1 MAKGLINT
9 RLGKFL
15 KAVSTLS
22 VRDVE
27 NEAYNKNVLD
37 QMSDLNTDEQLYNQG
52 VLADGTS
59 TPDYSPVTISYKRAE
74 NKRYDHM
81 TFKDTGE
88 MYNSVNYYF
97 NGQLKVSWVDR
108 YDLEENYGQLIGL
121 TKDSIDFIK
130 PEIAE
135 NIQDLIKSKL

>member
-9 RLGKFL
+9 RLGRFL
-15 KAVSTLS
+15 KDVSALS

-37 QMSDLNTDEQLYNQG
+37 QMSDLNTDKQLYNQG

-59 TPDYSPVTISYKRAE
+59 TPDYSPVTIAYKRAE

>member
-9 RLGKFL
+9 RLGRFL
-15 KAVSTLS
+15 KDVSALS

-59 TPDYSPVTISYKRAE
+59 TPDYSPVTIAYKRAE